1 MTDPTR
7 ARQLDELDTVN
18 LCVRILTSARNELY
32 LNMHFLDLSL
42 HSLGYEA
49 DPAMPTIGTDG
60 FVIRYNPDHL
70 FDLYR
75 RGRVYVNRA
84 YLHMVFHCLFCHMDT
99 RGERAADYW
108 NLACDIAME
117 FIIDGLY
124 RKCVHVSPSP
134 FRRDIY
140 LRIQKKLE
148 VLTAE
153 GIYRR
158 LQEMDLTEAQYQR
171 MAAEFLVD
179 SHDLWDEE
187 KTRKQA
193 VPRQNRWNDNREKLQ
208 TRMESMS
215 QEESQSEDEG
225 NLMEQVRAENRE
237 RYDYK
242 RFLRKFAV
250 LKEETRVDDD
260 AFDYAYYT
268 YGMEHYGNMPLI
280 EPLESKEIFRVE
292 DFVIVVDTSMS
303 CSGELVRRFLDET
316 YAVLSESESYFKKIN
331 IHIIQC
337 DDQVRS
343 DERITSREQME
354 QYMRDFTIQG
364 KGGTDFRPAFE
375 YVNGLRARG
384 EFTKLRGLL
393 YFTDGKGIYPVKM
406 PPYDTAFIFIK
417 DQYRDESVPAWAM
430 KLVLDAEDLAE
441 EKQGAAA
448 RKEAAPGVTTA

>member
-99 RGERAADYW
+99 RGERAAGYW

-140 LRIQKKLE
+140 LRLQRKLE

-158 LQEMDLTEAQYQR
+158 LQEMELTEAQYR
-171 MAAEFLVD
+171 RLAEEFLVD

-237 RYDYK
+237 HYDYK

-250 LKEETRVDDD
+250 LK
-260 AFDYAYYT
+260 A
-268 YGMEHYGNMPLI
+268 
-280 EPLESKEIFRVE
+280 
-292 DFVIVVDTSMS
+292 
-303 CSGELVRRFLDET
+303 
-316 YAVLSESESYFKKIN
+316 
-331 IHIIQC
+331 
-337 DDQVRS
+337 
-343 DERITSREQME
+343 
-354 QYMRDFTIQG
+354 
-364 KGGTDFRPAFE
+364 
-375 YVNGLRARG
+375 
-384 EFTKLRGLL
+384 
-393 YFTDGKGIYPVKM
+393 PV
-406 PPYDTAFIFIK
+406 P
-417 DQYRDESVPAWAM
+417 S
-430 KLVLDAEDLAE
+430 
-441 EKQGAAA
+441 
-448 RKEAAPGVTTA
+448 

>member
-1 MTDPTR
+1 MTDPIR
-7 ARQLDELDTVN
+7 ERQLDELDTVE
-18 LCVRILTSARNELY
+18 LCVRILSSARNELY
-32 LNMHFLDLSL
+32 LNMHFLDLAL

-49 DPAMPTIGTDG
+49 DPAMSAIGTDG
-60 FVIRYNPDHL
+60 FVIRYDPDHL
-70 FDLYR
+70 FALYR

-84 YLHMVFHCLFCHMDT
+84 YLHMVLHCLFCHLDT
-99 RGERAADYW
+99 RGERTADYW

-117 FIIDGLY
+117 SIIDGLY

-140 LRIQKKLE
+140 LRLQKELP

-158 LQEMDLTEAQYQR
+158 LQEMELTEAQYRR
-171 MAAEFLVD
+171 MADEFRVD
-179 SHDLWDEE
+179 SHDLWYEE

-193 VPRQNRWNDNREKLQ
+193 IPRQSRWKDNREKLQ

-215 QEESQSEDEG
+215 REESRSEDEQE
-225 NLMEQVRAENRE
+225 LLEQVRAENRE
-237 RYDYK
+237 RCDYK
-242 RFLRKFAV
+242 KFLRKFAV
-250 LKEETRVDDD
+250 LKEELRIDDD
-260 AFDYAYYT
+260 SFDYAYYT

-292 DFVIVVDTSMS
+292 DFVIVIDTSMS

-316 YAVLSESESYFKKIN
+316 YAVLSESESYFRKIN

-343 DERITSREQME
+343 DERITSREEME
-354 QYMRDFTIQG
+354 QYMRRFTIRG

-393 YFTDGKGIYPVKM
+393 YFTDGKGVYPVKM
-406 PPYDTAFIFIK
+406 PPYDTAFIFVR
-417 DQYRDESVPAWAM
+417 DRYRDESVPAWAM
-430 KLVLDAEDLAE
+430 KLILDAEDLERPAAE
-441 EKQGAAA
+441 KTA
-448 RKEAAPGVTTA
+448 RKSTAF